1 MENELEETIYD
12 EARTSRVNRKQH
24 VEEEIDLFDELEQEE
39 KPKKKRSKEI
49 NLEDTAELAKTVTEQ
64 EKNIRELEEIT
75 MDLTKE
81 LDNLLLKK
89 ETFNS
94 KKAAL
99 VQEQPDEDIEEP
111 LTENELFNLIDSM
124 YEEERS
130 NIDDRV
136 RKLITNFT
144 LYFFN
149 CFSNNSY
156 HICHK
161 INKDFRQS

>member
-124 YEEERS
+124 YEEGKE
-130 NIDDRV
+130 
-136 RKLITNFT
+136 
-144 LYFFN
+144 
-149 CFSNNSY
+149 
-156 HICHK
+156 
-161 INKDFRQS
+161 